1 MNTFSPA
8 PLPPRPPVKPRRKTN
23 NSRTLLWIGA
33 GAAAVTV
40 VGVMIVFAL
49 LILLTALPQRIQ
61 TGVAVAGVQIG
72 GKTSTDATAALQKA
86 VQNVTLTDGS
96 RTWTVPLANLGISLD
111 TAATIKAA
119 QSAPANSTVKPVY
132 TIDLNKAQQGFIAL
146 SDQINIDATP
156 GQDGRSMD
164 IPMMLNRLRTDVS
177 AEIADGIFDLNMIV
191 TPAPISSPTA
201 TDSSSTAYT
210 GPTTTYTVQDGQQL
224 ALIAKDFNVSIDDI
238 DALNNISNPDFIYP
252 GEQLVIPA
260 AGVYVAPPPP
270 APTSVGKSILVSTE
284 DQRIFAYQDGQMVRQ
299 DLVST
304 GLPATPTIKGDFK
317 IYVKYVSTDM
327 SGPDYFLPNVPYTM
341 YFYAGYGIHG
351 TYWHNLFGMPMS
363 HGCVNLP
370 TPEAEWFFN
379 WASVGTPVR
388 VV

>member
-1 MNTFSPA
+1 MMNTYPPA
-8 PLPPRPPVKPRRKTN
+8 PYPPRPPVKPRGRSKN
-23 NSRTLLWIGA
+23 QRVLLWIGA
-33 GAAAVTV
+33 GAAAITV
-40 VGVMIVFAL
+40 VGVMAVFAL
-49 LILLTALPQRIQ
+49 LLLLAVTPQRIQ

-72 GKTSTDATAALQKA
+72 GKTSADATAALQRA
-86 VQNVTLTDGS
+86 AQNVTLTDGS
-96 RTWTVPLANLGISLD
+96 RSWTVPLANLGITLD
-111 TAATIKAA
+111 TAATVKAA

-132 TIDLNKAQQGFIAL
+132 TVDLNKAQQGFIDL
-146 SDQINIDATP
+146 SDQINIAAAP

-164 IPMMLNRLRTDVS
+164 IPMMLNRLRADVS
-177 AEIADGIFDLNMIV
+177 GEIADGTFDLDMIV
-191 TPAPISSPTA
+191 TPAPTSTPA
-201 TDSSSTAYT
+201 ATAYT
-210 GPTTTYTVQDGQQL
+210 GPTTSYTVQDGQQL
-224 ALIAKDFNVSIDDI
+224 ALIAKDYNVSVDDI
-238 DALNNISNPDFIYP
+238 VSANNLSDADFIYP
-252 GEQLVIPA
+252 GEVLTIPA
-260 AGVYVAPPPP
+260 AGVYEAPPPP

-284 DQRIFAYQDGQMVRQ
+284 EQRIFAYQDGQMVRQ

-304 GLPATPTIKGDFK
+304 GLPATPTVKGDFK

-370 TPEAEWFFN
+370 TDEAEWFFN